1 MEEKF
6 AHIYQH
12 AVRVASALNVQPSMP
27 RAVGRQ
33 TNRDNAPATNPEEYY
48 QRNVAMPLINHIN
61 VQLDGQFSGNELKSK
76 TVVSLSK
83 ILHITIGAVQLFVV
97 IKRSNNINVSFFKSL
112 IHVGFKGC
120 QLLFFSYKQICLYW
134 HLVFLVWCLQS
145 CVREIFRTWMTSSRH
160 TKMIFRPLSY

>member
-1 MEEKF
+1 MKYIKKIMFCRSQMLKRLASKMEEKF

-48 QRNVAMPLINHIN
+48 RRNVAMPLINHIN

-83 ILHITIGAVQLFVV
+83 ILHIAVQVFVV
-97 IKRSNNINVSFFKSL
+97 KGAITLTFLFLSL
-112 IHVGFKGC
+112 
-120 QLLFFSYKQICLYW
+120 
-134 HLVFLVWCLQS
+134 
-145 CVREIFRTWMTSSRH
+145 
-160 TKMIFRPLSY
+160 

>member
-1 MEEKF
+1 MEKIKMKYIKKIMFCRSQMLKTYEVIASKMEEKF

-33 TNRDNAPATNPEEYY
+33 TNHDNAPATNPEEYNR
-48 QRNVAMPLINHIN
+48 RNVAMPLISHIN

-83 ILHITIGAVQLFVV
+83 ILHIAVQVFVV
-97 IKRSNNINVSFFKSL
+97 KGAITLTFLFLSL
-112 IHVGFKGC
+112 
-120 QLLFFSYKQICLYW
+120 
-134 HLVFLVWCLQS
+134 
-145 CVREIFRTWMTSSRH
+145 
-160 TKMIFRPLSY
+160 

>member
-27 RAVGRQ
+27 RAVGPQ

-48 QRNVAMPLINHIN
+48 RRNLAMPLINHIN
-61 VQLDGQFSGNELKSK
+61 IQLGGQFSGNELKSK

-83 ILHITIGAVQLFVV
+83 ILHIAVQVFVV
-97 IKRSNNINVSFFKSL
+97 KGAITLMFLFLSL
-112 IHVGFKGC
+112 
-120 QLLFFSYKQICLYW
+120 
-134 HLVFLVWCLQS
+134 
-145 CVREIFRTWMTSSRH
+145 
-160 TKMIFRPLSY
+160 

>member
-1 MEEKF
+1 MRGKTSNIKTRQDRHILRQRHHYGKNKNEIYKKNYVLEIADVKKTYEVIASKMEEKF

-48 QRNVAMPLINHIN
+48 RRNVAMPLINHIN

-83 ILHITIGAVQLFVV
+83 ILHIAVQVFVV
-97 IKRSNNINVSFFKSL
+97 KGAITLTFLFLSL
-112 IHVGFKGC
+112 
-120 QLLFFSYKQICLYW
+120 
-134 HLVFLVWCLQS
+134 
-145 CVREIFRTWMTSSRH
+145 
-160 TKMIFRPLSY
+160 

>member
-48 QRNVAMPLINHIN
+48 GRNVAMPLINHIN

-83 ILHITIGAVQLFVV
+83 ILHIADCSGFCD
-97 IKRSNNINVSFFKSL
+97 KRSSNINVSFFKSL

>member
-6 AHIYQH
+6 SHIYQH

-33 TNRDNAPATNPEEYY
+33 TNRENAPGTNPEEYY
-48 QRNVAMPLINHIN
+48 RRNVAKPLINHIN

-83 ILHITIGAVQLFVV
+83 ILHIAVQVFVV
-97 IKRSNNINVSFFKSL
+97 KGAITLTFLFLSL
-112 IHVGFKGC
+112 
-120 QLLFFSYKQICLYW
+120 
-134 HLVFLVWCLQS
+134 
-145 CVREIFRTWMTSSRH
+145 
-160 TKMIFRPLSY
+160 

>member
-12 AVRVASALNVQPSMP
+12 AVRVASALNVHPSMP

-48 QRNVAMPLINHIN
+48 RRNVAMPLINHIN

-97 IKRSNNINVSFFKSL
+97 IKRSNNINVSFF
-112 IHVGFKGC
+112 FKFFNSC
-120 QLLFFSYKQICLYW
+120 RIQRVSIVILFL
-134 HLVFLVWCLQS
+134 
-145 CVREIFRTWMTSSRH
+145 
-160 TKMIFRPLSY
+160 

>member
-1 MEEKF
+1 
-6 AHIYQH
+6 
-12 AVRVASALNVQPSMP
+12 MP

-48 QRNVAMPLINHIN
+48 RRNVAMPLINHIN

>member
-33 TNRDNAPATNPEEYY
+33 TNRDNVPATNPEEYY
-48 QRNVAMPLINHIN
+48 RRNVAMPLINHIN
-61 VQLDGQFSGNELKSK
+61 VQLDGQFSGNELKSE

-83 ILHITIGAVQLFVV
+83 ILHIAVQVFVV
-97 IKRSNNINVSFFKSL
+97 KGAITLTFLFLSL
-112 IHVGFKGC
+112 
-120 QLLFFSYKQICLYW
+120 
-134 HLVFLVWCLQS
+134 
-145 CVREIFRTWMTSSRH
+145 
-160 TKMIFRPLSY
+160 